1 MNGSENGYAGALFL
15 TLMSIGAFLKLDGD
29 FGWAVGAVLALAA
42 AISLRRALNQSAQS
56 AEEDHQRMEVQF
68 QQLRSKVGETSS
80 ANFAAINSLTD
91 TARLVQENFQ
101 VIRVRLAE
109 LDNLTQLTQSTEA
122 IRSTLAALDKNS
134 AAPKAESE
142 KIFAAQEKNFVAL
155 AEELKKLIA
164 IEEANKANL
173 QTVLKLVQ
181 VVGQMLK
188 NPAYAKDLEKI
199 SSTLELL
206 AEQKSFA
213 APKPEAKS
221 EAKKNPSAEGL
232 SDGNRQDLSLRKK
245 IAAKLKRK

>member
-15 TLMSIGAFLKLDGD
+15 ALMSVGALFRLDGE
-29 FGWAVGAVLALAA
+29 FGWAVGAALALAA
-42 AISLRRALNQSAQS
+42 AISLRRALSQSAQS
-56 AEEDHQRMEVQF
+56 AEEDHQRMEIQF

-80 ANFAAINSLTD
+80 ANFAAMTSLTD
-91 TARLVQENFQ
+91 AAQLVQENFQ

-109 LDNLTQLTQSTEA
+109 LDNLTQLAQSTEA
-122 IRSTLAALDKNS
+122 IRSTLAALDGNS
-134 AAPKAESE
+134 AAPKADSE
-142 KIFAAQEKNFVAL
+142 KVFAAQEQNFVAL

-188 NPAYAKDLEKI
+188 NPAYVKDLEKI
-199 SSTLELL
+199 TSTLELL
-206 AEQKSFA
+206 ADKKSSA
-213 APKPEAKS
+213 APKPESKS
-221 EAKKNPSAEGL
+221 EAKKNPSTEGL